1 MELEMKYGIGDKDI
15 AESIWTDEYLKTI
28 EEENTREKIFMKAAY
43 FDTSDHILCKNDIT
57 FRVRMEGTRI
67 IATLKWR
74 GKSEGAMHQREEI
87 NVPVADE
94 ACFIS
99 PEPGIFKESQIG
111 QEVIS
116 LLGDNRLQSI
126 IETRFLRS
134 RFRVDTGSS
143 IIEVSIDKGDI
154 ITEKGSEPILEL
166 ELELFSGD
174 EEELVKIGAQISE
187 KYGLAAEERSK
198 YARGKDMLLGKS
210 ELE

>member
-1 MELEMKYGIGDKDI
+1 MKYGIGDKET
-15 AESIWTDEYLKTI
+15 AESIWADEYLMTI

-57 FRVRMEGTRI
+57 FRVRMEGTRV

-94 ACFIS
+94 ACFLA
-99 PEPGIFKESQIG
+99 PDPAIFRESQIG

-116 LLGDNRLQSI
+116 LLGDSPLQSI

-134 RFRVDTGSS
+134 RFRIDTGSS
-143 IIEVSIDKGDI
+143 IIEVSIDRGEI
-154 ITEKGSEPILEL
+154 ITEKGTEPILEL
-166 ELELFSGD
+166 ELEIFSG
-174 EEELVKIGAQISE
+174 EEKELIEISE
-187 KYGLAAEERSK
+187 KLAEQYHLLPEEKSK
-198 YARGKDMLLGKS
+198 YARGKNLLLGIPYQ
-210 ELE
+210 EFTE